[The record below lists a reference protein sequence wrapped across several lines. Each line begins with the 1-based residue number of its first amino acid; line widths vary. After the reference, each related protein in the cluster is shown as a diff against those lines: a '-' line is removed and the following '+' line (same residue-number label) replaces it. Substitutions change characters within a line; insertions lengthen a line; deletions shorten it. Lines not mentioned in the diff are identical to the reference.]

1 MVTSLGTAAGSLEK
15 KASFSARAEK
25 VSRDEKKKKTKQIMG
40 FDTAVPF
47 LAPDSTSYDPGP
59 HKTELVMCNDAT
71 GVQEKIYKGITVE

>member
-1 MVTSLGTAAGSLEK
+1 M
-15 KASFSARAEK
+15 
-25 VSRDEKKKKTKQIMG
+25 KKKQKTKQIMG

-71 GVQEKIYKGITVE
+71 GVQEKIYKGITME